1 MKNDFLT
8 FIFHFF
14 KKCKMIC
21 LRNEV
26 IFIFQ
31 NRQKINNPKTHA
43 LTQPIFDFFETVP
56 STLSSIW
63 YPRQLAQIAGII
75 KSCRF
80 CVR

>member
-31 NRQKINNPKTHA
+31 NRQKMNDPKTHA
-43 LTQPIFDFFETVP
+43 GKP
-56 STLSSIW
+56 SSFKISADLYS
-63 YPRQLAQIAGII
+63 
-75 KSCRF
+75 
-80 CVR
+80 

>member
-14 KKCKMIC
+14 KKCKIIC

-31 NRQKINNPKTHA
+31 NHQKMNDPKTHA
-43 LTQPIFDFFETVP
+43 LQCQIYFHFSITHTEHYTVYRNY
-56 STLSSIW
+56 I
-63 YPRQLAQIAGII
+63 QL
-75 KSCRF
+75 
-80 CVR
+80 

>member
-31 NRQKINNPKTHA
+31 NRQKMNDPKTHA
-43 LTQPIFDFFETVP
+43 LCATPEVSIFFILRCFENASFILT
-56 STLSSIW
+56 
-63 YPRQLAQIAGII
+63 
-75 KSCRF
+75 C
-80 CVR
+80 